1 MDEPVFCVCVYL
13 KDLHSS
19 GLTLAFS
26 GYLVNEYVF
35 KYITLEF
42 HHEARIWSQVRS
54 IKKVVRVHEY
64 HEIVYVFDS
73 NFQTVQSQKF

>member
-1 MDEPVFCVCVYL
+1 MLSKVFCTASTAGSILHYNCLLTCQSPQLTLQIFMDEPVFCVCVYL

-19 GLTLAFS
+19 GLTLAFN

-42 HHEARIWSQVRS
+42 HHGARI
-54 IKKVVRVHEY
+54 
-64 HEIVYVFDS
+64 
-73 NFQTVQSQKF
+73 